1 MFPGGGQFYQGST
14 AKLRGA
20 IYASAFLGAG
30 VLLSNGISAYTSD
43 RDLLDQY
50 QLNYQSATTAA
61 DIDASWALYEKQSNT
76 VNDAQTNLMI
86 ISTTL
91 VSAYLSSIIDS
102 YFFSG
107 LK

>member
-1 MFPGGGQFYQGST
+1 M
-14 AKLRGA
+14 
-20 IYASAFLGAG
+20 
-30 VLLSNGISAYTSD
+30 
-43 RDLLDQY
+43 
-50 QLNYQSATTAA
+50 SATPAA
-61 DIDASWALYEKQSNT
+61 DIDATWAQYEKQSNT

>member
-1 MFPGGGQFYQGST
+1 MFPGGGQFYQGSS
-14 AKLRGA
+14 AKFRGA

-30 VLLSNGISAYTSD
+30 VFLSNGISNYGNEK
-43 RDLLDQY
+43 DLLDQY
-50 QLNYQSATTAA
+50 QLNYLAASSAS
-61 DIDASWALYEKQSNT
+61 DIDATWALYEQQSST
-76 VNDAQTNLMI
+76 VNDAQANLMI
-86 ISTTL
+86 LSTTL